1 MTEEEARRLEYEEMR
16 KSRPDL
22 TYEEFKKEMG
32 LDAELGWDGNLA
44 GPDNPPR
51 EYNLDPNQGGLG
63 AAVVKPGS
71 ASNQGGQNTAKPEND
86 YPLLPDNS
94 WMDIGKQEQKTEAI
108 RQETGGIT
116 ENREEPYPLL
126 VEAPV
131 KLHDNGIEETSAKKT
146 KETKKSDY
154 PLLPDNSWM
163 DIGKQEQ
170 KTEEIRREANAYRNE
185 HEGENRMP
193 MWGDST
199 EKKLVSETYSLSK
212 DENLTDKQRK
222 QIAEALPY
230 LSEKLKED
238 IIKNGGYGAV
248 LNPSF
253 KDRMTFELGEN
264 SVNGLNARLRQALD
278 MTTKRTAVA
287 RGALSNLS
295 LGIYDEFENYGSKN
309 GATFGMTKSS
319 KDIAKQQHPNYYGA
333 GYLAGEAA
341 LYKGLGTAAKSV
353 KGLSKINNPFLRDF
367 TANAIGDTAVNAGE
381 FVADVAGGKK
391 ASQAASDFAKNEGF
405 DLGLNALMGAAT
417 NFKGVKNLF
426 GRKALN
432 QDQYRYY
439 RNNVDSHID
448 KRMQE
453 LMDLPEFK
461 KLSPG
466 EQAAYL
472 AQMKKA
478 AREEVYDAARKD
490 LTKDAAEGIMDLP
503 DAIGN
508 LKIIDGKV
516 GGKVPVEEFQTI
528 RKASIKNPE
537 ANSMT
542 LGKYTNDSDSYIAKA
557 GKESSYFDMG
567 GDWNKIQD
575 KYGLSESDM
584 FEYFNKPALDD
595 AIASGKTI
603 RFSHDPRKGKG
614 FLKAEWKYLKSILN
628 VTDKNLVY
636 EGGFWYVK

>member
-1 MTEEEARRLEYEEMR
+1 M
-16 KSRPDL
+16 
-22 TYEEFKKEMG
+22 
-32 LDAELGWDGNLA
+32 
-44 GPDNPPR
+44 
-51 EYNLDPNQGGLG
+51 
-63 AAVVKPGS
+63 
-71 ASNQGGQNTAKPEND
+71 
-86 YPLLPDNS
+86 
-94 WMDIGKQEQKTEAI
+94 
-108 RQETGGIT
+108 
-116 ENREEPYPLL
+116 L

-230 LSEKLKED
+230 LSETLKSE
-238 IIKNGGYGAV
+238 IEKNGGYGAV
-248 LNPSF
+248 LNYSAMGTLRDP
-253 KDRMTFELGEN
+253 KNPKNILKAN
-264 SVNGLNARLRQALD
+264 LNTAIEA
-278 MTTKRTAVA
+278 TKRDYAAA
-287 RGALSNLS
+287 RGFVNALSFGLFEKDEKRKTNLFRE
-295 LGIYDEFENYGSKN
+295 LENENPDNPFYIVPMKQSMGE
-309 GATFGMTKSS
+309 
-319 KDIAKQQHPNYYGA
+319 IAREKHSHYYGA

-381 FVADVAGGKK
+381 FVSDIAGGKK

>member
-1 MTEEEARRLEYEEMR
+1 
-16 KSRPDL
+16 
-22 TYEEFKKEMG
+22 MG
-32 LDAELGWDGNLA
+32 L
-44 GPDNPPR
+44 
-51 EYNLDPNQGGLG
+51 
-63 AAVVKPGS
+63 
-71 ASNQGGQNTAKPEND
+71 
-86 YPLLPDNS
+86 
-94 WMDIGKQEQKTEAI
+94 
-108 RQETGGIT
+108 
-116 ENREEPYPLL
+116 
-126 VEAPV
+126 
-131 KLHDNGIEETSAKKT
+131 
-146 KETKKSDY
+146 
-154 PLLPDNSWM
+154 
-163 DIGKQEQ
+163 
-170 KTEEIRREANAYRNE
+170 NE
-185 HEGENRMP
+185 
-193 MWGDST
+193 
-199 EKKLVSETYSLSK
+199 
-212 DENLTDKQRK
+212 
-222 QIAEALPY
+222 
-230 LSEKLKED
+230 
-238 IIKNGGYGAV
+238 
-248 LNPSF
+248 
-253 KDRMTFELGEN
+253 
-264 SVNGLNARLRQALD
+264 
-278 MTTKRTAVA
+278 
-287 RGALSNLS
+287 
-295 LGIYDEFENYGSKN
+295 
-309 GATFGMTKSS
+309 
-319 KDIAKQQHPNYYGA
+319 
-333 GYLAGEAA
+333 
-341 LYKGLGTAAKSV
+341 
-353 KGLSKINNPFLRDF
+353 
-367 TANAIGDTAVNAGE
+367 
-381 FVADVAGGKK
+381 
-391 ASQAASDFAKNEGF
+391 
-405 DLGLNALMGAAT
+405 LMGAAT

-432 QDQYRYY
+432 ADQYRYY
-439 RNNVDSHID
+439 WNNLDSNLD
-448 KRMQE
+448 KRMKE

>member
-51 EYNLDPNQGGLG
+51 EYKLDPNQGGLG

-116 ENREEPYPLL
+116 ENREESYPLL

-381 FVADVAGGKK
+381 FVSDIAGGKK